1 MLTLRVQDGG
11 NGFDG
16 QDSENGLG
24 LRLMRH
30 RAALIGAEVRID
42 SAPGEG
48 AEIVF
53 KLPVGGERR

>member
-1 MLTLRVQDGG
+1 
-11 NGFDG
+11 
-16 QDSENGLG
+16 
-24 LRLMRH
+24 
-30 RAALIGAEVRID
+30 VRID